1 MPKWWGTILSGGRR
15 PVGRGAGTVPRKLT
29 DFKALTF
36 DCYGTLIDWE
46 TGLYAAL
53 QPLLK
58 KGGVTWK
65 RDEVLAAFARH
76 EAAQQAATPQMI
88 YSQLLAEVHRR
99 LAREWNVD
107 DDEKDAV
114 AFGKSMPEWPAFED
128 TPASLQYL
136 QRYYKL
142 VILSNVDRHSFAGTN
157 RRLGVTFDA
166 VCTAQ
171 DIGSYKPDPRNF
183 AYLVQAVERLG
194 LSKQDILHTA
204 QSLFHD
210 HAPAQAAGLQSA
222 WIDRRH
228 QLEGWGATVA
238 PAGTPKYDFRF
249 ASLAEMVKMH
259 QGQAKGAVQP

>member
-1 MPKWWGTILSGGRR
+1 MR
-15 PVGRGAGTVPRKLT
+15 LT

-53 QPLLK
+53 QPLLR
-58 KGGVTWK
+58 KGGVTLK

-76 EAAQQAATPQMI
+76 ESAQEAATPQMI
-88 YSQLLAEVHRR
+88 YSELLAEVHRR
-99 LAREWNVD
+99 LAREWKVTE
-107 DDEKDAV
+107 DEKDAA
-114 AFGKSMPEWPAFED
+114 AFGKSVPEWPAFPD
-128 TPASLQYL
+128 TEASLHYL

-142 VILSNVDRHSFAGTN
+142 VILSNVDRESFAGSN
-157 RRLGVTFDA
+157 RRLAVTFDA
-166 VCTAQ
+166 ICTAQ

-183 AYLVQAVERLG
+183 AYLIDTVAGLG
-194 LSKQDILHTA
+194 VLKRNILHTA

-210 HAPAQAAGLQSA
+210 HGPAQAAGLSTA

-228 QLEGWGATVA
+228 QLEGWGATVP

-249 ASLAEMVKMH
+249 TSLGEMVKAH
-259 QGQAKGAVQP
+259 QAELTR